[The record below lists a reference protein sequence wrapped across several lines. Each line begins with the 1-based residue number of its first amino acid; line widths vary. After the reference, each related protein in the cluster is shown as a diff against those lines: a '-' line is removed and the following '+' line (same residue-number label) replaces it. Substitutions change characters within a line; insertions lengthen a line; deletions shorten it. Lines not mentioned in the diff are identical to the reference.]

1 MIKRQ
6 KNKLSMYGTVRT
18 YAEDNSSVYSENE
31 EFVSHVNL
39 LNLTLDEIGLKED
52 VRKKAT
58 SGKTKAKKVTRA
70 FVSKQALGVSGAIYA
85 YAKKTGDQPLM
96 AKTDI
101 KKSKLIK
108 LRDTELMIEL
118 NSINVKGTELS
129 SEIAKFGIPASKL
142 DAYVRN
148 IEIYSKAIGASGTG
162 GAVKKGAFKTLSTL
176 FEEADSIIDS
186 MDRMVENYSD
196 SHAEFYA
203 GYKAARKI
211 KDLGIRHD
219 ESEVPETQLQTQPE
233 NVK

>member
-18 YAEDNSSVYSENE
+18 YAEDNTSVYSDNE
-31 EFVSHVNL
+31 EFVSHVSL

-58 SGKTKAKKVTRA
+58 SGKTKAKKVTRD

-101 KKSKLIK
+101 KKSKLKK

-118 NSINVKGTELS
+118 LSIKAKGTELS
-129 SEIAKFGIPASKL
+129 LEIAKFGIPASKL
-142 DAYVRN
+142 DAYVSN
-148 IEIYSKAIGASGTG
+148 MEIYSKAIGASGTG

-219 ESEVPETQLQTQPE
+219 EVEVPETLLQTQPE
-233 NVK
+233 STK

>member
-18 YAEDNSSVYSENE
+18 YAEDNSSAYSDNE

-58 SGKTKAKKVTRA
+58 SGKTKAKTVTRA
-70 FVSKQALGVSGAIYA
+70 IVSKQALGVSGAIYA
-85 YAKKTGDQPLM
+85 YAKKTGDQTLIST
-96 AKTDI
+96 ANI
-101 KKSKLIK
+101 RKSKLDR

-118 NSINVKGTELS
+118 LSIKAKGTELS
-129 SEIAKFGIPASKL
+129 AEIAKFGIPASKL
-142 DAYVRN
+142 DAYARN

-162 GAVKKGAFKTLSTL
+162 GAVKKGAFKTLKTL

-219 ESEVPETQLQTQPE
+219 EAEVPETQLQTQPE
-233 NVK
+233 NAK

>member
-18 YAEDNSSVYSENE
+18 YAEDNSSVYSDNE
-31 EFVSHVNL
+31 EFVSHVSL

-85 YAKKTGDQPLM
+85 FAKKTGDQTLM

-101 KKSKLIK
+101 KKSKLKK

-118 NSINVKGTELS
+118 NSIKVKGMELS
-129 SEIAKFGIPASKL
+129 SEIAKFGIAASKL
-142 DAYVRN
+142 DAYLRN
-148 IEIYSKAIGASGTG
+148 IEIYSKAIGASSTG
-162 GAVKKGAFKTLSTL
+162 GAVKKGAFKTLKTL
-176 FEEADSIIDS
+176 FEEADSFIDS

-219 ESEVPETQLQTQPE
+219 EVVVPETQLQTQPE
-233 NVK
+233 NAK

>member
-18 YAEDNSSVYSENE
+18 YAEDNSFVYSDNE
-31 EFVSHVNL
+31 EFVSHVSL

-58 SGKTKAKKVTRA
+58 SGKTKAKTVTRA

-118 NSINVKGTELS
+118 YSIKAKGTELS
-129 SEIAKFGIPASKL
+129 SEIAKFGVHASKL
-142 DAYVRN
+142 DAYVRS

-162 GAVKKGAFKTLSTL
+162 GAVKKGAFKTLKTL

-196 SHAEFYA
+196 SHAEFYT

-219 ESEVPETQLQTQPE
+219 EDVVPETQLQSQPE
-233 NVK
+233 NAK

>member
-18 YAEDNSSVYSENE
+18 YAEDNSSVYSDNE
-31 EFVSHVNL
+31 EFVSHVSL

-52 VRKKAT
+52 VRKKAK

-70 FVSKQALGVSGAIYA
+70 FVSKQALGISGAIYNF
-85 YAKKTGDQPLM
+85 AKKTGDQPLM

-101 KKSKLIK
+101 KKSKLKK

-118 NSINVKGTELS
+118 LSIKVKGTELS

-142 DAYVRN
+142 DAYLRN
-148 IEIYSKAIGASGTG
+148 IEIYSKALGASDTG
-162 GAVKKGAFKTLSTL
+162 SAVRKGAFKSLATL
-176 FEEADSIIDS
+176 FEEADSFIDS
-186 MDRMVENYSD
+186 IDRLMENYSD

-219 ESEVPETQLQTQPE
+219 EDVVPETQLQVQPE
-233 NVK
+233 STK

>member
-18 YAEDNSSVYSENE
+18 YAEDNSSVYSDNE
-31 EFVSHVNL
+31 EFISHVSL

-52 VRKKAT
+52 VRKKAK

-70 FVSKQALGVSGAIYA
+70 FVSKQALGISGAIYNF
-85 YAKKTGDQPLM
+85 AKKTGDQPLM

-101 KKSKLIK
+101 KKSKLKK

-118 NSINVKGTELS
+118 LSIKAKGTELS
-129 SEIAKFGIPASKL
+129 SEIAKFGVPASKL

-148 IEIYSKAIGASGTG
+148 IEIYSKALGASDTG
-162 GAVKKGAFKTLSTL
+162 GAVKKGAFKTLKTL
-176 FEEADSIIDS
+176 FEEVDSIIDS

-219 ESEVPETQLQTQPE
+219 EAEVPETQLQKQPE
-233 NVK
+233 NA

>member
-18 YAEDNSSVYSENE
+18 YAADNSSVYSDNE
-31 EFVSHVNL
+31 EFVSHVSS

-58 SGKTKAKKVTRA
+58 SGKTKAKTVTRA

-85 YAKKTGDQPLM
+85 YAKKTGDQTLIST
-96 AKTDI
+96 ANI
-101 KKSKLIK
+101 RKSKLDR

-118 NSINVKGTELS
+118 LSIKAKGTELS
-129 SEIAKFGIPASKL
+129 TEIAKFGVPASKL
-142 DAYVRN
+142 DEYSRN

-162 GAVKKGAFKTLSTL
+162 GAVKKGAFKTLKTL

-203 GYKAARKI
+203 GYKTARKI

-219 ESEVPETQLQTQPE
+219 EAEAPETQLQTLPE
-233 NVK
+233 SAK